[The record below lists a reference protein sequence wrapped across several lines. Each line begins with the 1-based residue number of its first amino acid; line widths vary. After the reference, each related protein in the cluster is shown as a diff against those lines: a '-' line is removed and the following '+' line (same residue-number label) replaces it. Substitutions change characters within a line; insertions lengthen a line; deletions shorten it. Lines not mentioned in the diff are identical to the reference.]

1 MVTDTKTVISDWYQ
15 NGDWYQDDACCTCRY
30 DFFLIS
36 QSVRQGTVGPTHYNI
51 LADTTGMQPDHF
63 QRLSYKLTHMY
74 FNWQVCCGSF
84 GREMKKVWLKW
95 SLTELF
101 LTVAY
106 STVLTNPSPVL
117 PRTVCMSMA
126 NA

>member
-1 MVTDTKTVISDWYQ
+1 MVTDTKMVISDWYQ

-74 FNWQVCCGSF
+74 FNWQVCCSSF
-84 GREMKKVWLKW
+84 GREIKKVWLKRT
-95 SLTELF
+95 LT
-101 LTVAY
+101 TVFDL
-106 STVLTNPSPVL
+106 SIFNCTN
-117 PRTVCMSMA
+117 
-126 NA
+126 